1 MRELRLVDSSLSDTH
16 MQSVFSNF
24 NLQEFFLYNNR
35 IILSSPPYLNF
46 PSLVSHYIS
55 YNNMLSLVFQGCLN
69 ISSKLQ
75 YLDLTHCSLMDGSFF
90 MSSTSIMNSLS
101 FIVSH
106 ITNMLPKSIGLLSEL
121 NILSLEGIVLEG
133 DVLES
138 HLSNFSKLE
147 TLQLSQNYSV
157 KFAPSWVPIFQ
168 LDFLRPRSC
177 KLGSTFPS

>member
-1 MRELRLVDSSLSDTH
+1 
-16 MQSVFSNF
+16 
-24 NLQEFFLYNNR
+24 
-35 IILSSPPYLNF
+35 
-46 PSLVSHYIS
+46 
-55 YNNMLSLVFQGCLN
+55 
-69 ISSKLQ
+69 
-75 YLDLTHCSLMDGSFF
+75 MDGSFF

-147 TLQLSQNYSV
+147 TLQLSQNYC
-157 KFAPSWVPIFQ
+157 
-168 LDFLRPRSC
+168 L
-177 KLGSTFPS
+177 